1 MSNSNSKS
9 IALIILCILIG
20 LLLLRLLPL
29 IFFVPFHVLP
39 QISKHT
45 IGMPFRFVNFNHSYK
60 IFPILLTILWIA
72 VIIWVY
78 KDAERRKMNGVI
90 WALLVFFGNVIGLLI
105 YIIVRSDSLPAITSA
120 LDTNPCPDCGKS
132 VASRYTFCPH
142 CGSRLHAVCTKCD
155 HPIESDWKVCPNCGN
170 KLDQK
175 KS

>member
-9 IALIILCILIG
+9 IGIVILCILII
-20 LLLLRLLPL
+20 LVFLRLLPK

-39 QISKHT
+39 HTIKHT
-45 IGMPFRFVNFNHSYK
+45 IGMPFRFLDFNHSYK
-60 IFPILLTILWIA
+60 IFPIILSLLWLA

-78 KDAERRKMNGVI
+78 KDAERRNMNGLI

-105 YIIVRSDSLPAITSA
+105 YIIVRSDSLPSIDSTI
-120 LDTNPCPDCGKS
+120 DTNPCPDCGKP

-142 CGSRLHAVCTKCD
+142 CGSRLHSVCTKCD
-155 HPIESDWKVCPNCGN
+155 QPIESDWQVCPKCGK
-170 KLDQK
+170 KLGQK